1 MRRNSM
7 YVPIITGI
15 LLSLVMIGISLR
27 NPNTGRIMLGIFFL
41 VMAIGVNGT
50 ITLFNPQ
57 SYVDYSQGALLSIY
71 RELGTN
77 IISLNPV
84 VFGLL
89 LIGYEITISLLM
101 LYKGKF
107 VKAGMIGS
115 ILFLIAI
122 APVSLIQ
129 IPWLGLA
136 ITPAYLSTKNFETSF
151 WEIMRS
157 KFSKEK

>member
-1 MRRNSM
+1 MLA
-7 YVPIITGI
+7 PIITGI
-15 LLSLVMIGISLR
+15 LLSLIMIGISLR
-27 NPNTGRIMLGIFFL
+27 KPNTGRIILGIFFL

-50 ITLFNPQ
+50 FTLFNPQ
-57 SYVDYSQGALLSIY
+57 SYVEYSQGALLSIY

-89 LIGYEITISLLM
+89 LIGYEITIGLLM

-129 IPWLGLA
+129 IAWLGLA

>member
-1 MRRNSM
+1 MFA
-7 YVPIITGI
+7 PILTGI
-15 LLSLVMIGISLR
+15 LLSLVMIGISLKK
-27 NPNTGRIMLGIFFL
+27 PNTGRIILGIFFL

-50 ITLFNPQ
+50 FTLFNPQ

-77 IISLNPV
+77 IISLNPA
-84 VFGLL
+84 VFGSL
-89 LIGYEITISLLM
+89 LIVYETAIGLLM
-101 LYKGKF
+101 LHKGKF

-129 IPWLGLA
+129 ITWLGLA
-136 ITPAYLSTKNFETSF
+136 ITPAYLLTKNFEISL

-157 KFSKEK
+157 KFSKE